1 MSNISSNKTS
11 SIIGVFDSGLGGLTI
26 LNQLKFDYPKNQ
38 FIYFG
43 DTAHL
48 PYGTKSKESIIQ
60 FCDNIVQ
67 FLISKGA
74 TIIVVACHTASAVAL
89 NYLKEKYDIPIVGVL
104 ESSINAA
111 IAQTTSNHI
120 AVLGTHT
127 TIASHS
133 YKNRIISIS
142 DNITVNEIEC
152 PLFVP
157 IVEEGLENTKI
168 ALFAA
173 QLYLDN
179 INNCN
184 VDTVILG
191 CTHYPILINIINKI
205 IHSNIHIIDTGLS
218 VSGDINHLVSS
229 PDISNDDRY
238 YVTDI
243 PYRFNTLASKFLKY
257 TINKIEHVRL

>member
-26 LNQLKFDYPKNQ
+26 LNQLKSDYPNNQ

-89 NYLKEKYDIPIVGVL
+89 NYLKKTYDIPIIGVV
-104 ESSINAA
+104 ESSINRA
-111 IAQTTSNHI
+111 IHQTISNHI

-127 TIASHS
+127 TITSHS
-133 YKNRIISIS
+133 YKNKIVSIA
-142 DNITVNEIEC
+142 DNIIVDEIEC

-168 ALFAA
+168 ALLTAE
-173 QLYLDN
+173 LYLDN

-184 VDTVILG
+184 IDTVILG
-191 CTHYPILINIINKI
+191 CTHYPILMNTINKI
-205 IHSNIHIIDTGLS
+205 INPNIHIINTGLS
-218 VSGDINHLVSS
+218 VSRDIQNLVCSLN
-229 PDISNDDRY
+229 PANDDRY
-238 YVTDI
+238 YVTDV

-257 TINKIEHVRL
+257 TINKIEHVQL

>member
-1 MSNISSNKTS
+1 MNNTSSNKTS

-26 LNQLKFDYPKNQ
+26 LNQLKSDYPNNQ

-60 FCDNIVQ
+60 FCDDIVQ

-89 NYLKEKYDIPIVGVL
+89 NYLKKTYDIPIIGVL
-104 ESSINAA
+104 ESSINTA
-111 IAQTTSNHI
+111 INQTTSNHI

-133 YKNRIISIS
+133 YKNKIIKINE
-142 DNITVNEIEC
+142 NIIVNEIEC

-168 ALFAA
+168 SLLAA
-173 QLYLDN
+173 RLYLDN
-179 INNCN
+179 INNGN

-191 CTHYPILINIINKI
+191 CTHYPILINTINKI
-205 IHSNIHIIDTGLS
+205 INSNIHIIDTGLS
-218 VSGDINHLVSS
+218 VSADINNLVCSLATC
-229 PDISNDDRY
+229 DNDRY
-238 YVTDI
+238 YVTDV

-257 TINKIEHVRL
+257 KINKIEHVRL